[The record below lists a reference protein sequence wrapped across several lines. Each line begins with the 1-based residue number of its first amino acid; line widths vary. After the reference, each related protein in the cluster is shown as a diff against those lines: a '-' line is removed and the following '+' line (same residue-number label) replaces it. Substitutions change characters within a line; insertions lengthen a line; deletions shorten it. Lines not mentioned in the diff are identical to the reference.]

1 MYAIAVANQ
10 KGGVG
15 KTTLATTLA
24 VCFANEGLST
34 LLIDADPQASALGF
48 RARRA
53 EEGVEPDVSCVQILD
68 STIHLEVPRLRFDRI
83 VIDTG
88 ARDSKVF
95 RSALLAADLVV
106 VPMCPGYYDLWSSF
120 HTFEVLSEIKL
131 NRPAQ
136 KVLPMFNLVIPNTRI
151 AADAMAA
158 KADVEAQFQL
168 CFMKAHLCSRVAHK
182 GVVATGR
189 TVFELSNRDRDP
201 KAIDEFNAFYNE
213 LKEALLS

>member
-24 VCFANEGLST
+24 VCFANESLST

-68 STIHLEVPRLRFDRI
+68 STIHLEVPKLRFDRI

-95 RSALLAADLVV
+95 RSALLAADLVI

-120 HTFEVLSEIKL
+120 HTFEVLSEIRL

-151 AADAMAA
+151 AADAMSA
-158 KADVEAQFQL
+158 KADVETQFKFR
-168 CFMKAHLCSRVAHK
+168 FMDTYLCSRVAHK

-189 TVFELSNRDRDP
+189 TVFELNGRDRDP
-201 KAIDEFNAFYNE
+201 KAVEEFIAFYTE
-213 LKEALLS
+213 LKESMRV